1 MLKQIILRC
10 ICGGFVVRHIS
21 KFTYL
26 VYCMNKKDRGNRVEW
41 LINVVYSFFFFRSV
55 ACGTMRGRIITKF

>member
-41 LINVVYSFFFFRSV
+41 LINVVYSFSCAV
-55 ACGTMRGRIITKF
+55 LWLAALCGVG